1 MTSQPIYLDHQATT
15 PLDPRALEEMLPFLT
30 TEYGNPNSA
39 HAYGR
44 EADKAVAAARRR
56 VAHLI
61 GAKNPVEVVFTSGAT
76 EANHLAIVG
85 GALAKRAHGGHIVTT
100 AIEHKAVLAAVQR
113 LVDHHGYTSTRVGV
127 DEHGRVHP
135 GDIAAALTPNTV
147 LVSVMHANNE
157 IGTLQRIAVI
167 SQLTAH
173 RGILLHTDA
182 AQSAGYG
189 LFDAEELG
197 VDLASLSAHKLY
209 GPKGIGALYVRGGT
223 LLAAQQTGGGQE
235 RGLRAGTLN
244 VPAIVGF
251 GAAAQLIT
259 SDATPPLTQIRALR
273 DRLQD
278 LLLDAI
284 PGATVNGHP
293 TRRLPG
299 TLSLTLP
306 DAEAADV
313 LDHLPDIAAATG
325 SACNTGTS
333 DPSHVLTAIGL
344 TRPQARSTLRL
355 GIGRT
360 TTADEV
366 ERAVALI
373 AQAADRH
380 RPADFSAA

>member
-1 MTSQPIYLDHQATT
+1 MTSRPIYLDHQATT
-15 PLDPRALEEMLPFLT
+15 PLDPRALEEMMPFLT
-30 TEYGNPNSA
+30 TAYGNPNSA
-39 HAYGR
+39 HPYGR
-44 EADKAVAAARRR
+44 EAAKAVGDARRR

-61 GAKNPVEVVFTSGAT
+61 GAKNPVQVVFTSGAT

-113 LVDHHGYTSTRVGV
+113 LVDHHGYTATSVAV
-127 DEHGRVHP
+127 DAHGRVHP

-167 SQLTAH
+167 SQLTTH

-189 LFDAEELG
+189 LFDADELG

-209 GPKGIGALYVRGGT
+209 GPMGVGALYVRGGT
-223 LLAAQQTGGGQE
+223 LLVAQQTGGGQE
-235 RGLRAGTLN
+235 CGLRAGTLN

-251 GAAAQLIT
+251 GAAAHLIT
-259 SDATPPLTQIRALR
+259 SDTSPALTQIRALR

-278 LLLDAI
+278 QLLDAI

-299 TLSLTLP
+299 ILSLTLP

-313 LDHLPDIAAATG
+313 LEHLPDIAAATG

-333 DPSHVLTAIGL
+333 APSHVLTAIGL
-344 TRPQARSTLRL
+344 TRPQARRTLRL

-360 TTADEV
+360 TTATEV

-373 AQAADRH
+373 AQAAARH
-380 RPADFSAA
+380 RPARSSAV